1 MYKDIESVVV
11 VTDKLE
17 ATFLPSQGGKL
28 TSLVLRETGRD
39 YLAQR
44 KEEKYRKLGLD
55 TSYTQAECA
64 AYDDMFPTIDPWAY
78 PDGPLK
84 GLEYLDHGEVSRVPH
99 TFTECDGAVCTYM
112 KSGILPYTFE
122 KRITEE

>member
-55 TSYTQAECA
+55 TSYTQAE
-64 AYDDMFPTIDPWAY
+64 
-78 PDGPLK
+78 
-84 GLEYLDHGEVSRVPH
+84 
-99 TFTECDGAVCTYM
+99 
-112 KSGILPYTFE
+112 
-122 KRITEE
+122 

>member
-44 KEEKYRKLGLD
+44 KEEKYRKLGL
-55 TSYTQAECA
+55 ER
-64 AYDDMFPTIDPWAY
+64 PTPRRSA
-78 PDGPLK
+78 PRMTTCSPPSTPGPIPT
-84 GLEYLDHGEVSRVPH
+84 GR
-99 TFTECDGAVCTYM
+99 
-112 KSGILPYTFE
+112 
-122 KRITEE
+122 